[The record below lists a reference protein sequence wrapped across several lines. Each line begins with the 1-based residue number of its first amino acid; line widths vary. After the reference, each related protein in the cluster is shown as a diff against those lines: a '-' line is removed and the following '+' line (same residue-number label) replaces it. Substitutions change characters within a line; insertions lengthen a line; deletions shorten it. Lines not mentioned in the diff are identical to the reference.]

1 MRNRA
6 LLHSL
11 VSLILLFALA
21 FLMSSC
27 GGTQSAPPAP
37 APSTGGNT
45 GGGGGGNGGG
55 GGSGGG
61 GTGGGGTPTPTD
73 ITALNHIIFMFQ
85 ENRSFDHYFAHLN
98 TYRVNKGWGGPSD
111 VDTLDSAALAAKG
124 FSPQNPADDSA
135 PLSWTSANA
144 TTVTLNGAPVASS
157 GSMKVKP
164 TTATLYTLVATSAT
178 GTTAQ
183 ASVVVGTTPDSGSR
197 ILVGASPMNVLPG
210 GTSLL
215 TWATTD
221 GSSVTISPAPDP
233 KNTQAYGPNA
243 SATVT
248 VPTTP
253 GSVTYTFTSS
263 SKLTATITLTVA
275 NSVSGAPVA
284 GITHNNQGHVS
295 VGSAVNVQSFQL
307 TDQCV
312 EDFSPDWLE
321 SHGAYNRDD
330 PASDTWLGNGFVHI
344 TAGFSQFANSQ
355 DDTHHY
361 FDVRG
366 ERNMGYYDDTMLPF
380 YYFLAA
386 QFGTSDRFFSP
397 IPSNSGP
404 NRAAELAATT
414 FGHAH
419 NPPTLPVKNI
429 FELLDDAG
437 ISWKVYYSDVSS
449 SGVPLTTL
457 TNFDWGQAHK
467 DPQHLAPVNCGQV
480 STPCAQGQTDYLTDL
495 KSGKFPA
502 VALIEPGFDSGRDEH
517 PGNPVQVGAV
527 YDKSLISAFMDSPI
541 WKDSV
546 FFLTYD
552 EAGGFY
558 DHVQPVNND
567 LDPNGIAVQPD
578 GIPPQDL
585 QSKDPKG
592 DFTRTGFRL
601 PLMVVSPY
609 VKPHVV
615 SHAPADGTAILKF
628 IEKRFNLPNLTK
640 RDAAQPDFASEFF
653 DFSKPALLS
662 VTSKD
667 LPSQPADANCAAYA
681 KNP

>member
-1 MRNRA
+1 
-6 LLHSL
+6 
-11 VSLILLFALA
+11 
-21 FLMSSC
+21 
-27 GGTQSAPPAP
+27 
-37 APSTGGNT
+37 
-45 GGGGGGNGGG
+45 
-55 GGSGGG
+55 
-61 GTGGGGTPTPTD
+61 
-73 ITALNHIIFMFQ
+73 
-85 ENRSFDHYFAHLN
+85 
-98 TYRVNKGWGGPSD
+98 
-111 VDTLDSAALAAKG
+111 
-124 FSPQNPADDSA
+124 
-135 PLSWTSANA
+135 
-144 TTVTLNGAPVASS
+144 
-157 GSMKVKP
+157 
-164 TTATLYTLVATSAT
+164 
-178 GTTAQ
+178 
-183 ASVVVGTTPDSGSR
+183 
-197 ILVGASPMNVLPG
+197 
-210 GTSLL
+210 
-215 TWATTD
+215 
-221 GSSVTISPAPDP
+221 
-233 KNTQAYGPNA
+233 
-243 SATVT
+243 VT
-248 VPTTP
+248 VPNTP
-253 GSVTYTFTSS
+253 GSVTYTFTGVPPSTL
-263 SKLTATITLTVA
+263 KATITLTVSTNA
-275 NSVSGAPVA
+275 PGAPIA

-295 VGSAVNVQSFQL
+295 VGDALNVKPFRL

-355 DDTHHY
+355 DDHHHY

-366 ERNMGYYDDTMLPF
+366 ERNMGYYDETMLPF

-414 FGHAH
+414 AGHAH
-419 NPPTLPVKNI
+419 NPPTLFVKNI

-437 ISWKVYYSDVSS
+437 VSWKVYYSDVSS
-449 SGVPLTTL
+449 TGVPLTTL
-457 TNFDWGQAHK
+457 TNFDWGQHHD
-467 DPQHLAPVNCGQV
+467 DPQHLAPVRCQA
-480 STPCAQGQTDYLTDL
+480 STPCQQGQTDYFTDL
-495 KSGKFPA
+495 TSGHFPA

-517 PGNPVQVGAV
+517 PGNPVQIGAV
-527 YDKSLISAFMDSPI
+527 YDMSLISALMDSPI
-541 WKDSV
+541 WKDSA

-558 DHVQPVNND
+558 DHVQPINNN
-567 LDPNGIAVQPD
+567 LDPKSIAVQPD

-615 SHAPADGTAILKF
+615 SHAPADATAILKF

-662 VTSKD
+662 LTSKD
-667 LPSQPADANCAAYA
+667 LPPQPADANCAAYA

>member
-1 MRNRA
+1 MRNWA
-6 LLHSL
+6 LSHSI
-11 VSLILLFALA
+11 VSLILVFALA
-21 FLMSSC
+21 ISMSSC
-27 GGTQSAPPAP
+27 GGTQSAGTAPPPNPPTNPPSPPPTPPPPPPPPPPPA
-37 APSTGGNT
+37 
-45 GGGGGGNGGG
+45 
-55 GGSGGG
+55 
-61 GTGGGGTPTPTD
+61 PTD
-73 ITALNHIIFMFQ
+73 ITALNHIVFMFQ
-85 ENRSFDHYFAHLN
+85 ENRSFDHYFGHLN
-98 TYRVNKGWGGPSD
+98 TYRHNQGWGGMSD
-111 VDTLDSAALAAKG
+111 VDTLDSTALAATG
-124 FSPQNPADDSA
+124 FDLSNPADDSA
-135 PLSWTSANA
+135 PLSWATANA
-144 TTVTLNGAPVASS
+144 TTVTLNGAPVASN
-157 GSMKVKP
+157 GSMKETPK
-164 TTATLYTLVATSAT
+164 TATLYTIVATSAT

-183 ASVVVGTTPDSGSR
+183 ASVVVGTTPDTGSR
-197 ILVGASPMNVLPG
+197 IVIGASPMNVEPG
-210 GTSLL
+210 KQALL

-221 GSSVTISPAPDP
+221 GSSVTINPPPDP
-233 KNTQAYGPNA
+233 LHTQPYGPNA

-248 VPTTP
+248 VPNTP
-253 GSVTYTFTSS
+253 GSVTYTFTGVPPSTLKGS
-263 SKLTATITLTVA
+263 ITLTVA
-275 NSVSGAPVA
+275 SNVSGAPIA
-284 GITHNNQGHVS
+284 NITHNNQGHVS
-295 VGSAVNVQSFQL
+295 VGDAITVKPFPL

-330 PASDTWLGNGFVHI
+330 PASDTWLHNGFVHI

-366 ERNMGYYDDTMLPF
+366 QRNMGYYDETMLPF
-380 YYFLAA
+380 YYFLAG

-414 FGHAH
+414 AGHAH
-419 NPPTLPVKNI
+419 NPPTLFVETI
-429 FELLDDAG
+429 FQLLDDKG
-437 ISWKVYYSDVSS
+437 VSWKVYYSDVSS

-457 TNFDWGQAHK
+457 TNFDWGQHHK
-467 DPQHLAPVNCGQV
+467 DPQHLAPVNCKQA
-480 STPCAQGQTDYLTDL
+480 STPCAAGQTDYFTDL
-495 KSGKFPA
+495 SSGNFPA
-502 VALIEPGFDSGRDEH
+502 VALIEPGFETGRDEH
-517 PGNPVQVGAV
+517 PGNPVQIGAV

-558 DHVQPVNND
+558 DHVQPINNN
-567 LDPNGIAVQPD
+567 LDPKGIAVQPD

-609 VKPHVV
+609 VIPHVV
-615 SHAPADGTAILKF
+615 SHEPADTTAILKF
-628 IEKRFNLPNLTK
+628 IEKRFNLSNLTK
-640 RDAAQPDFASEFF
+640 RDAAQPDFAKEFF
-653 DFSKPALLS
+653 DFTKPSLLS
-662 VTSKD
+662 LTSAD
-667 LPSQPADANCAAYA
+667 LPKQPADAVCAAYA